1 MLVVGFLVF
10 ALLALNAVT
19 TFCLM
24 LAQLVLFFI
33 DPFFFC
39 LFLTLYFP
47 ELKQCSLVL
56 VKLNLTFTVTC
67 TLPL

>member
-33 DPFFFC
+33 DPFFC

-47 ELKQCSLVL
+47 ELKQRSLVL